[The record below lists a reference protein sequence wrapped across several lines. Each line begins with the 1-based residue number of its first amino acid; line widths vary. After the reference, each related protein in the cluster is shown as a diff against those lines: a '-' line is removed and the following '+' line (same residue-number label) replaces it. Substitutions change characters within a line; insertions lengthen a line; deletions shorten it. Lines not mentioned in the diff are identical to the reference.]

1 MTGSHVALTF
11 DDGPDPLSTP
21 AFLDLLAQTGRRA
34 TFFLV
39 ASQAVQ
45 HPDLVWTA
53 WAWWEWGATPDTI
66 VTTAQRRLRP
76 SGTLLLHDTGAHAPH
91 GDWRRTHKA
100 TRRLLERLAASD
112 VGPLREHVAA

>member
-53 WAWWEWGATPDTI
+53 WA
-66 VTTAQRRLRP
+66 
-76 SGTLLLHDTGAHAPH
+76 
-91 GDWRRTHKA
+91 
-100 TRRLLERLAASD
+100 
-112 VGPLREHVAA
+112 